1 MASHALTTDTEKL
14 RNADPDSLKV
24 YYFLYENSGL
34 GSVLIRFFVFLFF
47 VRAYRWAASYDV
59 VNSGIKREQVIVVT
73 NQLLKKY
80 YCISLEN
87 CALC

>member
-47 VRAYRWAASYDV
+47 VGLTDGLQATMWSTPELN
-59 VNSGIKREQVIVVT
+59 VNR
-73 NQLLKKY
+73 
-80 YCISLEN
+80 
-87 CALC
+87 